1 VFPTLLSSCHFTSL
15 SLSNTT
21 APKAE
26 FRRKHSEDTLGTNDD
41 DDDEHSLVGAEMV
54 LDISEPGDGRNSLP
68 AMRASAEFANLHDL
82 GADEPADTAECGGRA
97 RRRVSRRQPP
107 SDEACSNKEQERKWW
122 WQKPSAEEVDE
133 SARATVL
140 HDDSDNC
147 AGARHGEDGEET
159 TRDAEVIHRRKS
171 LDQQSMEQQPGM
183 RRASIVG
190 MFGGGWMQQ
199 QSQQQ
204 EEEPQVDAEEAWANT
219 SWANT
224 SWGNGSIRRRSA
236 DDAMVKVVSEQL
248 DQQSQQPSKPE
259 PSNPMAKRP
268 SLTFGIVGTT
278 EVATQHD
285 NSQETQAHAQN
296 HRRASIGPASLFRG
310 IGGATAPKSTEPTA
324 EQLKQERLA
333 KALQDQNLSDMLAML
348 KAQRNSGR
356 AGPANK
362 TCTNVA
368 NAIIVKEYM
377 EVQRRASMS
386 FTNAGNSA
394 TTGANSSGANIGG
407 SGNDRKQPMPKRA
420 SIVGG
425 LLGGLGLNNQ
435 RQNEEKAQQ
444 SRSYFEDSISNMTEL
459 KPFHSPARSRA
470 RSSSLSLGDDDNPD
484 SSAHDVNPSRPP
496 RATRRSSMF

>member
-1 VFPTLLSSCHFTSL
+1 MVMDGQNL
-15 SLSNTT
+15 

-26 FRRKHSEDTLGTNDD
+26 FRKKHSGDTLGTNDD

-54 LDISEPGDGRNSLP
+54 LDVRNGGDGRNSLP
-68 AMRASAEFANLHDL
+68 AMRASVEFANLHDL
-82 GADEPADTAECGGRA
+82 GAGDPADAAGCGGRGE
-97 RRRVSRRQPP
+97 RRVSRRQPP
-107 SDEACSNKEQERKWW
+107 SDEACSSKDQERKWW

-133 SARATVL
+133 STRATVL
-140 HDDSDNC
+140 HDDSENC

-199 QSQQQ
+199 QSQQE
-204 EEEPQVDAEEAWANT
+204 EEEPQVDAEQAWANA

-236 DDAMVKVVSEQL
+236 DDLLITAAAEQL
-248 DQQSQQPSKPE
+248 DRQSQQPFKPE
-259 PSNPMAKRP
+259 PSNPRARRP
-268 SLTFGIVGTT
+268 SMSFGIVSTT
-278 EVATQHD
+278 EVATQH
-285 NSQETQAHAQN
+285 NNLQETQAHAQTK
-296 HRRASIGPASLFRG
+296 RRASIGPASLFRG
-310 IGGATAPKSTEPTA
+310 IGGATEPTA
-324 EQLKQERLA
+324 GQLEQERLA
-333 KALQDQNLSDMLAML
+333 KELQDQNLSDMLAML

-368 NAIIVKEYM
+368 NAVIVKEYM

-386 FTNAGNSA
+386 FANAGSSA

-407 SGNDRKQPMPKRA
+407 SGSDRKQPMPKRA
-420 SIVGG
+420 SIVGI
-425 LLGGLGLNNQ
+425 LGGFGRTNQ
-435 RQNEEKAQQ
+435 SQSEEKAQQ
-444 SRSYFEDSISNMTEL
+444 SRSDFENSISNMREL
-459 KPFHSPARSRA
+459 KPFHPAA
-470 RSSSLSLGDDDNPD
+470 RSSSLPGGDDDHPN
-484 SSAHDVNPSRPP
+484 SSTHDVNPSRTP
-496 RATRRSSMF
+496 RASRRSSMF